1 MDTIITAPPR
11 SVQVADIIRREI
23 TAGNLSKGQRLRS
36 IREMA
41 EKYSVTNQIV
51 QSAFNILNR
60 EGLIETYVGCGTFVA
75 SNGRSLAAKTVLLII
90 SGTEDKHNRMPV
102 VLSSTLQK
110 HGYVSYVFDNRH
122 LDDKATLANI
132 KALLKEKPKALVVTA
147 FADFNFDIIKW
158 LEPETRLLH
167 LMSDWY
173 LEEKCRHDASYIFED
188 YVEAGRRACE
198 YLLAK
203 GRRKIATVS
212 FTRQPGW
219 SSDLFISGVEQVLAE
234 KKLKVFKYLTG
245 GKDDPDFVEEF
256 RKGGYP
262 DGVFCTGDFY
272 YSKVN
277 RAAFKCKLALGKDF
291 DAVGFGNTPW
301 AEAFGIA
308 SLDRMEEKISKKVA
322 EVLGN
327 GKEVNLKIAPELVEH
342 HGEHGAQ
349 LKSVISSLVS

>member
-23 TAGNLSKGQRLRS
+23 TAGNLTKGQRLRS

-60 EGLIETYVGCGTFVA
+60 EGLIETYIGCGTFVA
-75 SNGRSLAAKTVLLII
+75 SNGRSMAAKTVLLII
-90 SGTEDKHNRMPV
+90 SGTDDKHNRMPV

-110 HGYVSYVFDNRH
+110 RGYVSYVFDNRH

-158 LEPETRLLH
+158 LEPETRLIH

-212 FTRQPGW
+212 FDRQPGW
-219 SSDLFISGVEQVLAE
+219 SSDLFISGVEQALAR
-234 KKLKVFKYLTG
+234 KKMKVFKYLNGTR
-245 GKDDPDFVEEF
+245 DDSSFMEEF
-256 RKGGYP
+256 SKGGCP
-262 DGVFCTGDFY
+262 DGLFCTSDFY
-272 YSKVN
+272 YSKASKAMS
-277 RAAFKCKLALGKDF
+277 RRKLVLGKDF

-308 SLDRMEEKISKKVA
+308 SLDRMEGKISEKVA
-322 EVLGN
+322 EVLDKGEN
-327 GKEVNLKIAPELVEH
+327 VNIKIAPELVEH
-342 HGEHGAQ
+342 HGEHCDQ
-349 LKSVISSLVS
+349 LSSVISSLVS